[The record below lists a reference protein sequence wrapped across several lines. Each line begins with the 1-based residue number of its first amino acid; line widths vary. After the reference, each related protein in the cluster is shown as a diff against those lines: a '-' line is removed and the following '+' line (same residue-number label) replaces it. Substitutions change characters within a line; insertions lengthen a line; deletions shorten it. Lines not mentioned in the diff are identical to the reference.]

1 VHLDPCFW
9 HLGTPFSLL
18 VAKKCTWILEKAS
31 EQDAPLVKL
40 KSKLIETNQAIFLVY
55 KDASLKT
62 AAAKKKLR

>member
-1 VHLDPCFW
+1 
-9 HLGTPFSLL
+9 LL